1 MTVKDLNRVMQR
13 PTSRQGM
20 LGWLLQRLS
29 AIIIFAI
36 LVTHI
41 IVIHYTTPGEP
52 ITFAESIQ
60 RLENPIFVV
69 LWLLLLGAALYHALY
84 GVRNIL
90 LDFVTVAN
98 KRTLTQALFGIGIA
112 IFGIGVFFLV
122 PLVIGKQLFS
132 N

>member
-1 MTVKDLNRVMQR
+1 MNGKDLNRVVPR

-29 AIIIFAI
+29 ATIIFAI
-36 LVTHI
+36 GVTHI
-41 IVIHYTTPGEP
+41 VVIHYTTPGEP

-60 RLENPIFVV
+60 RLDNPIFVV
-69 LWLLLLGAALYHALY
+69 LWLLLLGAALYHILY
-84 GVRNIL
+84 GVRNII

-98 KRTLTQALFGIGIA
+98 KRTLTQALFGIGIV
-112 IFGIGVFFLV
+112 IFGAGVFFLV
-122 PLVIGKQLFS
+122 PLVIGKPLFS

>member
-1 MTVKDLNRVMQR
+1 MHGKSLNQVVPQ

-41 IVIHYTTPGEP
+41 VVMHYTTPGEP

-60 RLENPIFVV
+60 RLDNPIFVV
-69 LWLLLLGAALYHALY
+69 LWLLLLGASLYHILY
-84 GVRNIL
+84 GVRNII
-90 LDFVTVAN
+90 LDFVTVTN
-98 KRTLTQALFGIGIA
+98 KRTLTQALFGIGIV
-112 IFGIGVFFLV
+112 IFGAGVFFLV
-122 PLVIGKQLFS
+122 PLVIGKPLFS

>member
-1 MTVKDLNRVMQR
+1 MHGKDLNQVV
-13 PTSRQGM
+13 PHPASRQGM

-41 IVIHYTTPGEP
+41 VVTHYTTPGEP

-60 RLENPIFVV
+60 RLDNPIFVV
-69 LWLLLLGAALYHALY
+69 LWLLLLGAALYHILY
-84 GVRNIL
+84 GVRNII
-90 LDFVTVAN
+90 LDFVTITN
-98 KRTLTQALFGIGIA
+98 KRTLTQALFGIGII
-112 IFGIGVFFLV
+112 IFGVGVFFLV
-122 PLVIGKQLFS
+122 PLVIGKPLFS

>member
-1 MTVKDLNRVMQR
+1 MHGEDLNQVVPH

-41 IVIHYTTPGEP
+41 VVMHYTTPGEP

-60 RLENPIFVV
+60 RLDNPFFVV
-69 LWLLLLGAALYHALY
+69 LWLLLLGAALYHILY
-84 GVRNIL
+84 GVRNII
-90 LDFVTVAN
+90 LDFVTVTN
-98 KRTLTQALFGIGIA
+98 KRILTQALFGIGIV
-112 IFGIGVFFLV
+112 IFGAGVFFLV
-122 PLVIGKQLFS
+122 PLVIGKPLFS